1 MLSII
6 CNMAHNHILLKQCEE
21 TINSFLDADNVKIW
35 IEDDKGNRFIPS
47 GNIKIGYL
55 ETVSAR
61 IRRPQNDC

>member
-6 CNMAHNHILLKQCEE
+6 CNMAHNYTLIKQCED
-21 TINSFLDADNVKIW
+21 TINSFFDSDNVKIW

-55 ETVSAR
+55 ETVKPR
-61 IRRPQNDC
+61 IRR